1 MEGANVIADSGNI
14 ENDKLKGGKIG
25 VLSIRYI
32 FDNMYVICMSITN
45 IITNFTSH

>member
-32 FDNMYVICMSITN
+32 YVNMYRCVCLYVIKDAKS
-45 IITNFTSH
+45 

>member
-25 VLSIRYI
+25 VLSIRYV
-32 FDNMYVICMSITN
+32 FDNMYVIYICWYVAN
-45 IITNFTSH
+45 N

>member
-32 FDNMYVICMSITN
+32 YDIMYVMCVYMYKIA
-45 IITNFTSH
+45 NFTSQ

>member
-25 VLSIRYI
+25 VLSIRYV
-32 FDNMYVICMSITN
+32 FDNMYVIN
-45 IITNFTSH
+45 ICLYVKGVNN

>member
-25 VLSIRYI
+25 VLSIRYV
-32 FDNMYVICMSITN
+32 FDNMYGICMFVCTFIK
-45 IITNFTSH
+45 

>member
-25 VLSIRYI
+25 VLSIRYT
-32 FDNMYVICMSITN
+32 FDNMYVICMFVCIK
-45 IITNFTSH
+45 